1 MKEIIEQLRTLNEI
15 DNKIAMVR
23 KDMERLPKE
32 LADRQSPIR
41 LLKVQIEKT
50 KAEVTQLKISADSA
64 ELDVKAGEDALKR
77 LAMQMNVLKTSKE
90 WDTIKRQMDA
100 QRGWNKENEGKELA
114 LLEQI
119 ENKQAELDKHSASLQ
134 ELESSASTESERVEK
149 ELQELGAR
157 LNELSAEREKL
168 TPGIPDKELTIYTRI
183 AGTRGVAISYVKNG
197 NCSLCFMRLPPQIQ
211 NLALLGR
218 DITCC
223 PSCGRILTAAPK

>member
-223 PSCGRILTAAPK
+223 PSCGRILPAAPK